1 MFRRIS
7 LIALSLA
14 ATFIPLS
21 ASDVS
26 VAAGSDPC
34 ATYNPHACFA
44 GQVTSS
50 QVTAAI
56 SAAHSLRSLPTTNP
70 TLSFLS
76 NVKTGTRSYFMP
88 AGRCAQDALQTDGS
102 PPSIADCTLVNP
114 KGAHTVVLT
123 GDSRAVMWTT
133 DLVTLARQWQWRLV
147 VLAKPGCVAMS
158 GSITH
163 LNTPGGPAW
172 TACDKF
178 HTAVASDLQQLN
190 PELVIIASNPV
201 QSLAP
206 GQSGN
211 AYSNSLSYFTSLK
224 TAAPRATVIQLNN
237 MPNVRWPG
245 SLNPV
250 GCLSMH
256 KSAINVCDKAP
267 VSQGTANSLI
277 ASADA
282 AASVSSINIEPWV
295 CDSTCPPVISGMIP
309 YDRDGMHL
317 NNVYSGWLL
326 GVLWSALAAVP
337 HSGVPTPS

>member
-7 LIALSLA
+7 LIALSLSA
-14 ATFIPLS
+14 AVIPLS
-21 ASDVS
+21 SSLVS
-26 VAAGSDPC
+26 AETKIDPC

-44 GQVTSS
+44 ANVTSS
-50 QVTAAI
+50 QIAAAI
-56 SAAHSLRSLPTTNP
+56 SAAHALKTLPSTTP
-70 TLSFLS
+70 TLSYLS
-76 NVKTGTRSYFMP
+76 SVTTGTRSYFMP

-114 KGAHTVVLT
+114 KSAHTVVLT

-163 LNTPGGPAW
+163 LNNPGGSAW
-172 TACDKF
+172 VACDKF
-178 HTAVASDLQQLN
+178 HTAVMSDLRQLN
-190 PELVIIASNPV
+190 PDLVIIASNPV

-206 GQSGN
+206 GQSGTT
-211 AYSNSLSYFTSLK
+211 YSNSLSYFTSMK
-224 TAAPRATVIQLNN
+224 SSAPRATFIQLNN
-237 MPNVRWPG
+237 MPNVQWPG

-256 KSAINVCDKAP
+256 KAAINLCDKAP
-267 VSQGTANSLI
+267 VSQGVANASI

-282 AASVSSINIEPWV
+282 AASMSSINIEPWV
-295 CDSTCPPVISGMIP
+295 CDSTCPPVIAGMIP

-317 NNVYSGWLL
+317 NNVYSGWLV
-326 GVLWSALAAVP
+326 GALWSAIAAVP
-337 HSGVPTPS
+337 HSGIPTPT